1 MGQSRLPSVP
11 GARYVQLHDWAVGEV
26 GLAGAGVIGFLD
38 FLDRNQARP
47 LRPVATR
54 LDISAALQGIAGR
67 DAIDCALRDLVNRG
81 WLVRSVH
88 RLKNN
93 PAEKFKFALNSNG
106 ICRFLADHEG
116 GSEIRTPPSEIQDE
130 FQAERQNNSNYVKE
144 VEEEPQQ
151 TKEAEDG
158 GGGDSVNQE
167 GSDPIAD
174 KDNAKTPNSETNI
187 IPNLA
192 SYIKGL
198 NLDKSTVNRVF
209 QIAENLPPAGQNDLL
224 IVAQQKLPKANN
236 AVAYLM
242 TLARKAADGSLT
254 IVPPDCGAHD
264 ANSQTS
270 VDLMSDS
277 EVAKQLLGKTAIFKG
292 DECIAEVMHGSL
304 YRNDRRYDIS
314 RVTKIM
320 RAVITGELTLL

>member
-81 WLVRSVH
+81 WIVRSVH

-93 PAEKFKFALNSNG
+93 PAEKFKFALNPNI

-116 GSEIRTPPSEIQDE
+116 GSEIRTAPSEIQDE

-144 VEEEPQQ
+144 VEEEPQPQ
-151 TKEAEDG
+151 PKFDDG
-158 GGGDSVNQE
+158 GGGVLSIHE
-167 GSDPIAD
+167 GSGLITSNGNADTQYSEPNISPILV
-174 KDNAKTPNSETNI
+174 K
-187 IPNLA
+187 
-192 SYIKGL
+192 YIREL
-198 NLDKSTVNRVF
+198 NLNESTVNRVF
-209 QIAENLPPAGQNDLL
+209 QIARKLTNDVQNDLF
-224 IVAQQKLPKANN
+224 IVAQKKLPEAND
-236 AVAYLM
+236 VSAYLM
-242 TLARKAADGSLT
+242 TLARKAEDGSLT
-254 IVPPDCGAHD
+254 ATSPVNGAHD
-264 ANSQTS
+264 SNPKKSF
-270 VDLMSDS
+270 DLMSES
-277 EVAKQLLGKTAIFKG
+277 EIAQQLLGKSAVYKG
-292 DECIAEVMHGSL
+292 DDRIAEVMCGGL
-304 YRNDRRYDIS
+304 YLNGGRFDIS
-314 RVTKIM
+314 RMTKIM
-320 RAVITGELTLL
+320 RAVTAGQLTMR